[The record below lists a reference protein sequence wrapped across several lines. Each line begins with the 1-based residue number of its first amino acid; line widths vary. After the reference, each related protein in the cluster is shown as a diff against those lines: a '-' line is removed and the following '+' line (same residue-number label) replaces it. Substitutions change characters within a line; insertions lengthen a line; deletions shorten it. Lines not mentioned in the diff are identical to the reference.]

1 MCIRDRLT
9 RGAWIRRTAFRPVVE
24 LPSTRARRLFVK
36 ALFHRAFLR
45 AVDRSLPAN
54 FRSTRGELGFATA
67 TTGRARINP
76 RAYRDAGFVALE
88 ASPVLRPESPLET
101 RSGKGPYRVV
111 QDPNQRVSGRAE
123 PDAPRRQNAPP
134 RFEGSLA
141 CTTRDYFMCIV
152 FARAWYYN
160 RATKR

>member
-1 MCIRDRLT
+1 MVMRTLLT
-9 RGAWIRRTAFRPVVE
+9 RGAWIRRTAFRHVVE

-76 RAYRDAGFVALE
+76 RAYRDAGL
-88 ASPVLRPESPLET
+88 
-101 RSGKGPYRVV
+101 
-111 QDPNQRVSGRAE
+111 
-123 PDAPRRQNAPP
+123 
-134 RFEGSLA
+134 LA
-141 CTTRDYFMCIV
+141 VYGQPGQSRTEIDGAVDVYP
-152 FARAWYYN
+152 
-160 RATKR
+160 